1 MRFSA
6 YPFDL
11 ITYRPEGTV
20 YFVTDTLTAVKRF
33 VFLTL
38 VTDTLIVLI
47 NTVFL
52 SLVTDTLIALQ
63 TNDTKTFYTI
73 RQKEPRFHNTRHG
86 HTYRCKAIRFVSI
99 VVVSFT

>member
-20 YFVTDTLTAVKRF
+20 YFVTDTLTAMKRF
-33 VFLTL
+33 VFLSL

-47 NTVFL
+47 NLVFL
-52 SLVTDTLIALQ
+52 TLVTDAFTVVKGFVLLASTVNRCCQ
-63 TNDTKTFYTI
+63 FYMS
-73 RQKEPRFHNTRHG
+73 
-86 HTYRCKAIRFVSI
+86 V
-99 VVVSFT
+99 

>member
-38 VTDTLIVLI
+38 VTDTLI
-47 NTVFL
+47 
-52 SLVTDTLIALQ
+52 ALQ
-63 TNDTKTFYTI
+63 TSDTKTFYTI
-73 RQKEPRFHNTRHG
+73 RNEEPRFIDTRHG
-86 HTYRCKAIRFVSI
+86 HAYRCKGIRFVSI
-99 VVVSFT
+99 DC

>member
-20 YFVTDTLTAVKRF
+20 CFATDALTAVKGFVFLTVVTDTLIVIINL

-38 VTDTLIVLI
+38 VTDTLTAVKGFVLL
-47 NTVFL
+47 TSSVYRRY
-52 SLVTDTLIALQ
+52 Q
-63 TNDTKTFYTI
+63 FYMS
-73 RQKEPRFHNTRHG
+73 
-86 HTYRCKAIRFVSI
+86 V
-99 VVVSFT
+99 

>member
-20 YFVTDTLTAVKRF
+20 YFVTDTLTAVNGF

-38 VTDTLIVLI
+38 VTDALTVLI
-47 NTVFL
+47 N
-52 SLVTDTLIALQ
+52 LV
-63 TNDTKTFYTI
+63 
-73 RQKEPRFHNTRHG
+73 
-86 HTYRCKAIRFVSI
+86 S
-99 VVVSFT
+99 

>member
-38 VTDTLIVLI
+38 VTDALTGVKRF
-47 NTVFL
+47 VFL
-52 SLVTDTLIALQ
+52 TLVTDALIGLI
-63 TNDTKTFYTI
+63 NL
-73 RQKEPRFHNTRHG
+73 
-86 HTYRCKAIRFVSI
+86 VS
-99 VVVSFT
+99 

>member
-33 VFLTL
+33 VFLTV
-38 VTDTLIVLI
+38 VTDTLIVLSHSRPATPI
-47 NTVFL
+47 HFTLFAMKN
-52 SLVTDTLIALQ
+52 LV
-63 TNDTKTFYTI
+63 
-73 RQKEPRFHNTRHG
+73 
-86 HTYRCKAIRFVSI
+86 S
-99 VVVSFT
+99 

>member
-33 VFLTL
+33 VFLSL

-47 NTVFL
+47 NLVFL
-52 SLVTDTLIALQ
+52 TLVTDALTALINL
-63 TNDTKTFYTI
+63 
-73 RQKEPRFHNTRHG
+73 
-86 HTYRCKAIRFVSI
+86 VS
-99 VVVSFT
+99 

>member
-11 ITYRPEGTV
+11 ITYRPEGAV

-38 VTDTLIVLI
+38 VTYTLIGLI
-47 NTVFL
+47 N
-52 SLVTDTLIALQ
+52 LV
-63 TNDTKTFYTI
+63 
-73 RQKEPRFHNTRHG
+73 
-86 HTYRCKAIRFVSI
+86 S
-99 VVVSFT
+99 

>member
-33 VFLTL
+33 VFLSL
-38 VTDTLIVLI
+38 VTDTLIVIKGFVL
-47 NTVFL
+47 L
-52 SLVTDTLIALQ
+52 TLPVNRCCQ
-63 TNDTKTFYTI
+63 FYMS
-73 RQKEPRFHNTRHG
+73 
-86 HTYRCKAIRFVSI
+86 V
-99 VVVSFT
+99 

>member
-11 ITYRPEGTV
+11 ITYRPEGAV

-38 VTDTLIVLI
+38 VTDALTVVKGFVLLTS
-47 NTVFL
+47 TVNRCC
-52 SLVTDTLIALQ
+52 Q
-63 TNDTKTFYTI
+63 FYMS
-73 RQKEPRFHNTRHG
+73 
-86 HTYRCKAIRFVSI
+86 V
-99 VVVSFT
+99 

>member
-11 ITYRPEGTV
+11 ITYRPEGAV

-38 VTDTLIVLI
+38 VTDTLI
-47 NTVFL
+47 
-52 SLVTDTLIALQ
+52 ALQ
-63 TNDTKTFYTI
+63 TSDSKTFYTI
-73 RQKEPRFHNTRHG
+73 RHEEPRFHNTRHVR
-86 HTYRCKAIRFVSI
+86 TYRYKWIRFVSI
-99 VVVSFT
+99 DC

>member
-11 ITYRPEGTV
+11 ITYRPEGAV
-20 YFVTDTLTAVKRF
+20 YFVTDTLTAVKRL

-38 VTDTLIVLI
+38 VTDTL
-47 NTVFL
+47 TV
-52 SLVTDTLIALQ
+52 LQ

-73 RQKEPRFHNTRHG
+73 RHEEPRFHNTCHG
-86 HTYRCKAIRFVSI
+86 HTYRCKEIRFVSI
-99 VVVSFT
+99 DC

>member
-20 YFVTDTLTAVKRF
+20 YFVTDTLIVLINI

-38 VTDTLIVLI
+38 VTDTLTVVKRCVFLTLVTDALTVLI
-47 NTVFL
+47 N
-52 SLVTDTLIALQ
+52 LV
-63 TNDTKTFYTI
+63 
-73 RQKEPRFHNTRHG
+73 
-86 HTYRCKAIRFVSI
+86 S
-99 VVVSFT
+99 

>member
-11 ITYRPEGTV
+11 ITYRPEGAV

-38 VTDTLIVLI
+38 VTDAPIVI
-47 NTVFL
+47 NGFVLLTSSVYRRY
-52 SLVTDTLIALQ
+52 Q
-63 TNDTKTFYTI
+63 FYMS
-73 RQKEPRFHNTRHG
+73 
-86 HTYRCKAIRFVSI
+86 V
-99 VVVSFT
+99 

>member
-20 YFVTDTLTAVKRF
+20 YFVTDTLIVVKRC

-38 VTDTLIVLI
+38 VTDTPIELM
-47 NTVFL
+47 N
-52 SLVTDTLIALQ
+52 LV
-63 TNDTKTFYTI
+63 
-73 RQKEPRFHNTRHG
+73 
-86 HTYRCKAIRFVSI
+86 S
-99 VVVSFT
+99 

>member
-20 YFVTDTLTAVKRF
+20 CFATDALTAVKRL

-38 VTDTLIVLI
+38 VTDALTAVKRL
-47 NTVFL
+47 VFL
-52 SLVTDTLIALQ
+52 TLVTDAL
-63 TNDTKTFYTI
+63 T
-73 RQKEPRFHNTRHG
+73 
-86 HTYRCKAIRFVSI
+86 
-99 VVVSFT
+99 VVK

>member
-20 YFVTDTLTAVKRF
+20 YFVTDTPIVVKRF

-38 VTDTLIVLI
+38 VTDTPIELM
-47 NTVFL
+47 N
-52 SLVTDTLIALQ
+52 LV
-63 TNDTKTFYTI
+63 
-73 RQKEPRFHNTRHG
+73 
-86 HTYRCKAIRFVSI
+86 S
-99 VVVSFT
+99 

>member
-20 YFVTDTLTAVKRF
+20 YFVTDTLTAVKGF

-38 VTDTLIVLI
+38 VTDALTVLI
-47 NTVFL
+47 N
-52 SLVTDTLIALQ
+52 LV
-63 TNDTKTFYTI
+63 
-73 RQKEPRFHNTRHG
+73 
-86 HTYRCKAIRFVSI
+86 S
-99 VVVSFT
+99 

>member
-11 ITYRPEGTV
+11 ITYRPEGAV

-38 VTDTLIVLI
+38 VTDTLI
-47 NTVFL
+47 
-52 SLVTDTLIALQ
+52 ALQ
-63 TNDTKTFYTI
+63 TSDSKTFYTI
-73 RQKEPRFHNTRHG
+73 RHEEPRFPNTRHG
-86 HTYRCKAIRFVSI
+86 HAYRCKVIRFVSI
-99 VVVSFT
+99 DC

>member
-11 ITYRPEGTV
+11 ITYRPEGAV

-38 VTDTLIVLI
+38 VTDTLI
-47 NTVFL
+47 
-52 SLVTDTLIALQ
+52 ALQ
-63 TNDTKTFYTI
+63 TSDSKTFYTI
-73 RQKEPRFHNTRHG
+73 RNEEPRFPNTRHG
-86 HTYRCKAIRFVSI
+86 RTYRYKWIRFANIKCLSSLSVLHERLI
-99 VVVSFT
+99 

>member
-11 ITYRPEGTV
+11 ITYRHEGTV

-38 VTDTLIVLI
+38 VTDTLI
-47 NTVFL
+47 
-52 SLVTDTLIALQ
+52 ALQ
-63 TNDTKTFYTI
+63 TSDTKTFYTI
-73 RQKEPRFHNTRHG
+73 RNEEPRFIDTRHG
-86 HTYRCKAIRFVSI
+86 HTYRCKGIRFPNIDS
-99 VVVSFT
+99 